1 MQNEDLYD
9 LYFSLNDLKAI
20 NTRMRSER
28 GCGIMGGGPEC
39 RVSVG
44 KPAVNIHSKYLEED
58 ARRVLKW
65 ISDKLVGRAWSGVI
79 WLKTGKNGGLF

>member
-1 MQNEDLYD
+1 MQNEELYD
-9 LYFSLNDLKAI
+9 LYFSPNVLRAI
-20 NTRMRSER
+20 NSRMRSER
-28 GCGIMGGGPEC
+28 GCDIMGGLER

-44 KPAVNIHSKYLEED
+44 KPAGNIHLKDLEVD
-58 ARRVLKW
+58 ARRMLKW